1 MKSPGL
7 PLRVALLAT
16 MLGLSWQANAAT
28 LFVTN
33 TADSGAGSLRAAIT
47 SAGNGDTIVFQTGG
61 TITLASELPVVTK
74 NLTIDGNGNNPVIS
88 GAGAYRP
95 FFIGDAGTTGS
106 NYSVTIAN
114 LSIANAAAQGGSGID
129 GGGGGAG
136 LGGAVFVSSNGA
148 LTLSNVSLSNNQAS
162 GGAGGAFT
170 NNLAGGGGGMG
181 GNGGSSP
188 SSAGNG
194 GGGLAV
200 GSNSVSGLGTNGG
213 GANGG
218 IGTTS
223 SGGTGGNGG
232 FGGGGGGADN
242 NFTPGTTQGG
252 NGGFGGGG
260 GGGSNFIAG
269 QAGGGAGGYGGGGGG
284 ALSGVN
290 AAGGNGGFG
299 GGGAAAYSTTT
310 RTGGA
315 GGFGAGAANVSLLV
329 ASGAGGG
336 GGLGAGGAVY
346 VQTGGTV
353 TVTGSLTVNG
363 NGVAG
368 GGGGGGYGDPGSAFG
383 SGIFFQGT
391 GGTPTTLAFGAG
403 SQSIANGIAD
413 YIGSGGTNPGGG
425 TNAADQGGSVAL
437 IKSGGGTLT
446 LAGPNTYSGGTTI
459 NEGTTLV
466 VGNSGALGSGA
477 LTLNGGVTGVTV
489 NFDGSFNIANDITAT
504 GDPTYNVLTGNTVN
518 LSGVLSGSGDAV
530 VNNQSG
536 YAGTLVLSGLNTYTG
551 PTVVAAGT
559 LQAGS
564 TGAFGNNSAM
574 TVLAGAVLDLGGFSN
589 AVGSLAGAGIVT
601 NSGIAAVLTA
611 GGDNSSTVFSGTI
624 QDGAGAMAL
633 TKAGSGLLVLTGVN
647 TYGGATLVGGGELR
661 VNGSIASSSLTTIGS
676 GAILSGSGALGNTL
690 IQGGAIF
697 APGSGTP
704 GSAATIAGN
713 LAFQSG
719 AAYLVQLNPSA
730 TTGAIVTGAATLAG
744 GVTAAF
750 ASGTYLSRSY
760 SILHAGSISGNFTA
774 FSTVALPAGF
784 SVGLR
789 TTATDVLIDL
799 TAQLGAL
806 SPGGLN
812 RNQRNVADA
821 LNGFFNGGGTLP
833 PGFVA
838 VFGLTGAPLAGALTQ
853 LSGETATGA
862 QQTTFDAMDQFL
874 GVLTDSFVDGRG
886 SRGADTDGAM
896 GYAAAAGKRSG
907 AEREAYGLMTKAP
920 SRTGFDPRWR
930 VWTAGFGGTQ
940 TTDGNAAIGSNTATS
955 RIAGTAVGAD
965 VWLSPRTVAGVALA
979 GGGTSFNVANG
990 GGGRSDLFQAGAFMR
1005 HTAGPAFVTAAFAYG
1020 WQEVTTDRTVSV
1032 AGSDRLQARFN
1043 ANAFSGRAEAGY
1055 RFATPWLG
1063 VTPYAAAQVTAFD
1076 LPAYAEQVLAGSGT
1090 FALNYAAKTATAT
1103 RSEIGLRT
1111 DKSFLIDE
1119 AVMTV
1124 RGRAAWAH
1132 EYGIDRS
1139 IVATFQTLPG
1149 ASLVVGGA
1157 SPGPDAALATA
1168 SAEIAWRNGFS
1179 IAASFE
1185 GAFSHVVRSYAGKG
1199 AIRYAW

>member
-1 MKSPGL
+1 MKSTGL
-7 PLRVALLAT
+7 PLRFALLAT
-16 MLGLSWQANAAT
+16 TLGLACQANAAT
-28 LFVTN
+28 LFVTT

-47 SAGNGDTIVFQTGG
+47 SAGNGDIIMFQTGG
-61 TITLASELPVVTK
+61 TITLASELPVITR

-88 GAGAYRP
+88 GAGTYRP

-106 NYSVTIAN
+106 TYSVTIAN

-170 NNLAGGGGGMG
+170 NNLSGGGGGMG

-200 GSNSVSGLGTNGG
+200 GSDSVSGLGSNGG

-218 IGTTS
+218 TGTMS
-223 SGGTGGNGG
+223 AGTGGNGG
-232 FGGGGGGADN
+232 FGGGGGGSNATLTSGDA
-242 NFTPGTTQGG
+242 QGG

-260 GGGSNFIAG
+260 GGGFTISNQG
-269 QAGGGAGGYGGGGGG
+269 TGGAGGYGGGGGG
-284 ALSGVN
+284 AFSGVSVV
-290 AAGGNGGFG
+290 GGNGGFG
-299 GGGAAAYSTTT
+299 GGGAAAYSSIT

-315 GGFGAGAANVSLLV
+315 GGFGAGAANVSLIV

-425 TNAADQGGSVAL
+425 ANAADQGGSVAL
-437 IKSGGGTLT
+437 TKSGGGTLT
-446 LAGPNTYSGGTTI
+446 LGGANTYSGGTTI
-459 NEGTTLV
+459 NEGATLV
-466 VGNSGALGSGA
+466 VGNAGALGSGV

-489 NFDGSFNIANDITAT
+489 NFNGSFNIANDITAT

-518 LSGVLSGSGDAV
+518 LSGVLSGSGDVV

-551 PTVVAAGT
+551 PTVVEAGT

-564 TGAFGNNSAM
+564 TSAFGNNSAM
-574 TVLAGAVLDLGGFSN
+574 TVLGGAVLDLGGFSN

-601 NSGIAAVLTA
+601 NSGGAAVLTA
-611 GGDNSSTVFSGTI
+611 GGDNGSTVFSGAI
-624 QDGAGAMAL
+624 QDGAGPMAL
-633 TKAGSGLLVLTGVN
+633 TKTGSGLLVLTGVN
-647 TYGGATLVGGGELR
+647 TYSGATVVGGGELQ
-661 VNGSIASSSLTTIGS
+661 VNGSIASSGLTTIGS
-676 GAILSGSGALGNTL
+676 GAILSGSGTLGNTL
-690 IQGGAIF
+690 IQSGAIF
-697 APGSGTP
+697 APGSGAP
-704 GSAATIAGN
+704 GSATTIAGN

-719 AAYLVQLNPSA
+719 AAYLVQLNPTA
-730 TTGAIVTGAATLAG
+730 TTGAIVTGSATLAG
-744 GVTAAF
+744 SVTAAF
-750 ASGTYLSRSY
+750 APGTYLTRSY
-760 SILHAGSISGNFTA
+760 AILHAGSISGSFTA

-784 SVGLR
+784 SVDLR

-838 VFGLTGAPLAGALTQ
+838 LFGLTGTPLAGALTQ

-874 GVLTDSFVDGRG
+874 TVLTDPFVDGRG
-886 SRGADTDGAM
+886 SRGADADGAM
-896 GYAAAAGKRSG
+896 GYAAAAGKRRG
-907 AEREAYGLMTKAP
+907 AEREAYGMMTKAP
-920 SRTGFDPRWR
+920 SRASFDSRWS
-930 VWTAGFGGTQ
+930 VWAAGFGGAQ
-940 TTDGNAAIGSNTATS
+940 TTDGNAATGSNTATS

-965 VWLSPRTVAGVALA
+965 VWLSPRTVAGFALA
-979 GGGTSFNVANG
+979 GGGTSFNVAAG
-990 GGGRSDLFQAGAFMR
+990 GGGRSDLFQAGAFVR
-1005 HTAGPAFVTAAFAYG
+1005 HTAGPAYVTAALAYG
-1020 WQEVTTDRTVSV
+1020 WQDVTTDRTVTVS
-1032 AGSDRLQARFN
+1032 GSERLRAQFD

-1055 RFATPWLG
+1055 RFATRWLG
-1063 VTPYAAAQVTAFD
+1063 VTPYAAAQVIAFD
-1076 LPAYAEQVLAGSGT
+1076 LPAYAEQALAGSGT
-1090 FALNYAAKTATAT
+1090 FALSYAAKTATAT

-1111 DKSFLIDE
+1111 DKSLLIDQ
-1119 AVMTV
+1119 AVLTV

-1132 EYGIDRS
+1132 EYGVDRS
-1139 IVATFQTLPG
+1139 IVASFQALPG
-1149 ASLVVGGA
+1149 ASFVVGGA
-1157 SPGPDAALATA
+1157 SPGPDAVLASA
-1168 SAEIAWRNGFS
+1168 SAEIAWRNGVS

-1185 GAFSHVVRSYAGKG
+1185 GAFSDVVRSYAGKG
-1199 AIRYAW
+1199 GIRYAW

>member
-16 MLGLSWQANAAT
+16 MLGLSWHANAAT
-28 LFVTN
+28 LFVTT
-33 TADSGAGSLRAAIT
+33 TADAGAGSLRAALT

-61 TITLASELPVVTK
+61 TITLASELPVITK

-88 GAGAYRP
+88 GAGTYRP

-106 NYSVTIAN
+106 TYSVTIAN

-148 LTLSNVSLSNNQAS
+148 LTLSNVSLSNNHAS

-170 NNLAGGGGGMG
+170 NNLSGGGGGMG

-200 GSNSVSGLGTNGG
+200 GSNSVSGLGTSGG

-218 IGTTS
+218 SGTMNA
-223 SGGTGGNGG
+223 GTGGSGG
-232 FGGGGGGADN
+232 LGGGGGGSNATLTSGDS
-242 NFTPGTTQGG
+242 QGG
-252 NGGFGGGG
+252 SGGFGGGG
-260 GGGSNFIAG
+260 GGGFTISG
-269 QAGGGAGGYGGGGGG
+269 QGTGGAGGYGGGGGG
-284 ALSGVN
+284 AYSGVS
-290 AAGGNGGFG
+290 AVGGNGGFG
-299 GGGAAAYSTTT
+299 GGGAAVYSAT
-310 RTGGA
+310 RTAGT
-315 GGFGAGAANVSLLV
+315 GGFGAGAADVSLSVPL
-329 ASGAGGG
+329 AAGGG

-353 TVTGSLTVNG
+353 TVSGSLIVNG
-363 NGVAG
+363 NSVAG
-368 GGGGGGYGDPGSAFG
+368 GSGGGGYGASGSAYG

-391 GGTPTTLAFGAG
+391 SGTTTTLAFGAG
-403 SQSIANGIAD
+403 SQSIADTIAD
-413 YIGSGGTNPGGG
+413 YIGSGGTNPAGG

-437 IKSGGGTLT
+437 TKSGGGTLA

-459 NEGTTLV
+459 NEGSTLV
-466 VGNSGALGSGA
+466 IGNGSALGSGA
-477 LTLNGGVTGVTV
+477 LTLNGGATGVTV
-489 NFDGSFNIANDITAT
+489 NFNGSFSVANNITAT
-504 GDPTYNVLTGNTVN
+504 GDPTYNVLTGNTVD
-518 LSGVLSGSGDAV
+518 LSGVLSGSGDVV

-536 YAGTLVLSGLNTYTG
+536 YAGTLVLSGVNTYTG
-551 PTVVAAGT
+551 PTVVDAGT

-564 TGAFGNNSAM
+564 TSAFGNNSAM
-574 TVLAGAVLDLGGFSN
+574 TVASGAILDLAGFSN
-589 AVGSLAGAGIVT
+589 AVGSLAGAGTVT
-601 NSGIAAVLTA
+601 NSGVAAVLTA
-611 GGDNSSTVFSGTI
+611 GGNNASTVFSGTI
-624 QDGAGAMAL
+624 GDGTGPIAL
-633 TKAGSGLLVLTGVN
+633 TKTGSGLLVLGGVN
-647 TYGGATLVGGGELR
+647 SYSGVTLVGGGELR
-661 VNGSIASSSLTTIGS
+661 VNGSIASSSSTTILS
-676 GAILSGSGALGNTL
+676 GAILSGSGTLGNTL
-690 IQGGAIF
+690 IQSGAIF

-704 GSAATIAGN
+704 GSAMTIAGN

-719 AAYLVQLNPSA
+719 AVYLVQLNPTA
-730 TTGAIVTGAATLAG
+730 TTGAIVNGSATLAG
-744 GVTAAF
+744 SVIASF
-750 ASGTYLSRSY
+750 ASGTYLTRSY
-760 SILHAGSISGNFTA
+760 SILHATSISGSFAA

-784 SVGLR
+784 NVDLQ
-789 TTATDVLIDL
+789 TTTTDVLINL

-806 SPGGLN
+806 SSGGLN

-821 LNGFFNGGGTLP
+821 LNGFFNGGGALP

-907 AEREAYGLMTKAP
+907 AEREAYGMMTKTP

-930 VWTAGFGGTQ
+930 VWAAGFGGTQ

-1005 HTAGPAFVTAAFAYG
+1005 HTAGPAFVTAALAYG
-1020 WQEVTTDRTVSV
+1020 WQEVTTDRTISV

-1090 FALNYAAKTATAT
+1090 FALSYVAKTATAT

-1111 DKSFLIDE
+1111 DRSFLINE

-1199 AIRYAW
+1199 VIRYAW

>member
-1 MKSPGL
+1 MKSIGL
-7 PLRVALLAT
+7 PLRFALLAT
-16 MLGLSWQANAAT
+16 TLGLACQANAAT
-28 LFVTN
+28 LFVTT

-47 SAGNGDTIVFQTGG
+47 SAGNGDTIMFQTGG
-61 TITLASELPVVTK
+61 TITLASELPVITR

-88 GAGAYRP
+88 GAGTYRP

-106 NYSVTIAN
+106 TYSVTIAN
-114 LSIANAAAQGGSGID
+114 LSIANAAAHGGLGID

-200 GSNSVSGLGTNGG
+200 GSDSVSGLGTNGG
-213 GANGG
+213 GTNGG

-242 NFTPGTTQGG
+242 SYTLGNTQGG
-252 NGGFGGGG
+252 SGGFGGGG
-260 GGGSNFIAG
+260 GGGSNFIGG
-269 QAGGGAGGYGGGGGG
+269 QASGGAGGYGGGGGG
-284 ALSGVN
+284 AFSGVS

-299 GGGAAAYSTTT
+299 GGGAAAYSTT

-437 IKSGGGTLT
+437 TKSGGGTLT

-489 NFDGSFNIANDITAT
+489 NFNGSFTVANDITAT

-518 LSGVLSGSGDAV
+518 LSGVLSGSGDVV

-551 PTVVAAGT
+551 PTMVEAGT

-564 TGAFGNNSAM
+564 TSAFGNNSAM
-574 TVLAGAVLDLGGFSN
+574 TVFAGAVLDLGGFSN

-601 NSGIAAVLTA
+601 SSGIAAVLTA

-647 TYGGATLVGGGELR
+647 TYSGATLVGGGELR

-676 GAILSGSGALGNTL
+676 GAILSGSGTLGNTL

-704 GSAATIAGN
+704 GSATTIAGN

-719 AAYLVQLNPSA
+719 AAYLVQLNPST
-730 TTGAIVTGAATLAG
+730 TTGAVVTGAATLAG

-750 ASGTYLSRSY
+750 APGTYLTRSY

-838 VFGLTGAPLAGALTQ
+838 LFGLTGTPLAGALTQ

-874 GVLTDSFVDGRG
+874 GVLTDPFVDGRG
-886 SRGADTDGAM
+886 SRGADADGAI
-896 GYAAAAGKRSG
+896 GYAAVAGKRHG
-907 AEREAYGLMTKAP
+907 AEREVYGMMAKAP
-920 SRTGFDPRWR
+920 SRASFDSRWS
-930 VWTAGFGGTQ
+930 VWAAGFGGSQ
-940 TTDGNAAIGSNTATS
+940 MTDGNAVTGSNAATS
-955 RIAGTAVGAD
+955 RVAGTAVGAD
-965 VWLSPRTVAGVALA
+965 VWLSPRTVAGFALA
-979 GGGTSFNVANG
+979 GGGTSFNVAAS
-990 GGGRSDLFQAGAFMR
+990 GGGRSDLFQAGAFVR
-1005 HTAGPAFVTAAFAYG
+1005 HAAGPAYVTAALAYG
-1020 WQEVTTDRTVSV
+1020 WQDVTTDRTVTVS
-1032 AGSDRLQARFN
+1032 GSERLRAQFD
-1043 ANAFSGRAEAGY
+1043 ANALSARAEAGY
-1055 RFATPWLG
+1055 RFAARWLG

-1076 LPAYAEQVLAGSGT
+1076 LPAYAEQAVAGSGT
-1090 FALNYAAKTATAT
+1090 FALRYAARTATAT

-1111 DKSFLIDE
+1111 DKSLLIDQ
-1119 AVMTV
+1119 AVLTV

-1132 EYGIDRS
+1132 EYGVDRS

-1149 ASLVVGGA
+1149 ASFVVGGA
-1157 SPGPDAALATA
+1157 SPGPDAALASA
-1168 SAEIAWRNGFS
+1168 SAEITWRNGVS
-1179 IAASFE
+1179 ISASFE
-1185 GAFSHVVRSYAGKG
+1185 GTFSDVVRSYAGKG
-1199 AIRYAW
+1199 GVRYAW

>member
-1 MKSPGL
+1 MKSIGL
-7 PLRVALLAT
+7 PLRFALIAAT
-16 MLGLSWQANAAT
+16 LGLACQANAAT
-28 LFVTN
+28 LFVTT

-47 SAGNGDTIVFQTGG
+47 SAGNGDTIMFQTGG
-61 TITLASELPVVTK
+61 TITLASELPVITR

-88 GAGAYRP
+88 GAGTYRP

-106 NYSVTIAN
+106 TYSVTIAN
-114 LSIANAAAQGGSGID
+114 LSIANAAAHGGLGID

-200 GSNSVSGLGTNGG
+200 GSDSVSGLGTNGG
-213 GANGG
+213 GTNGG

-242 NFTPGTTQGG
+242 SYTLGNTQGG
-252 NGGFGGGG
+252 SGGFGGGG
-260 GGGSNFIAG
+260 GGGSNFIGG
-269 QAGGGAGGYGGGGGG
+269 QASGGAGGYGGGGGG
-284 ALSGVN
+284 AFSGVS

-299 GGGAAAYSTTT
+299 GGGAAAYSTT
-310 RTGGA
+310 RIGGA

-329 ASGAGGG
+329 AGGAGGG

-437 IKSGGGTLT
+437 TKSGGGTLT

-489 NFDGSFNIANDITAT
+489 NFDGSFTVANDITAT

-518 LSGVLSGSGDAV
+518 LSGVLSGSGDVV

-551 PTVVAAGT
+551 PTMVEAGT

-564 TGAFGNNSAM
+564 TSAFGNNSAM
-574 TVLAGAVLDLGGFSN
+574 TVFAGAVLDLGGFSN
-589 AVGSLAGAGIVT
+589 AVGSLAGAGTVT
-601 NSGIAAVLTA
+601 NSGGAAVLTA

-647 TYGGATLVGGGELR
+647 TYSGATLVGGGELR

-676 GAILSGSGALGNTL
+676 GAILSGSGTLGNTL

-704 GSAATIAGN
+704 GSATTIAGN

-730 TTGAIVTGAATLAG
+730 TTGAVVTGAATLAG

-750 ASGTYLSRSY
+750 ASGTYLTRSY

-806 SPGGLN
+806 SSGGLN

-838 VFGLTGAPLAGALTQ
+838 LFGLTGTPLAGALTQ

-874 GVLTDSFVDGRG
+874 GVLTDPFVDGRG
-886 SRGADTDGAM
+886 SRGADADGAI
-896 GYAAAAGKRSG
+896 GYAAVAGKRHG
-907 AEREAYGLMTKAP
+907 AEREAYGMMAKAP
-920 SRTGFDPRWR
+920 SRASFDSRWS
-930 VWTAGFGGTQ
+930 VWAAGFGGSQ
-940 TTDGNAAIGSNTATS
+940 MTDGNAVTGSNAATS
-955 RIAGTAVGAD
+955 RVAGTAVGAD
-965 VWLSPRTVAGVALA
+965 VWLSPRTVAGFALA
-979 GGGTSFNVANG
+979 GGGTSFNVAAG
-990 GGGRSDLFQAGAFMR
+990 GGGRSDLFQAGAFVR
-1005 HTAGPAFVTAAFAYG
+1005 HAAGPAYVTAALAYG
-1020 WQEVTTDRTVSV
+1020 WQDVTTDRTVTVS
-1032 AGSDRLQARFN
+1032 GSERLRAQFD
-1043 ANAFSGRAEAGY
+1043 ANALSARAEAGY
-1055 RFATPWLG
+1055 RFAARWLG

-1076 LPAYAEQVLAGSGT
+1076 LPAYAEQAVAGSGT
-1090 FALNYAAKTATAT
+1090 FALRYAARTATAT

-1111 DKSFLIDE
+1111 DKSLLIDQ
-1119 AVMTV
+1119 AVLTV

-1132 EYGIDRS
+1132 EYGVDRS

-1149 ASLVVGGA
+1149 ASFVVGGA
-1157 SPGPDAALATA
+1157 SPGPDAALASA
-1168 SAEIAWRNGFS
+1168 SAEITWRNGVS
-1179 IAASFE
+1179 ISASFE
-1185 GAFSHVVRSYAGKG
+1185 GTFSDVVRSYAGKG
-1199 AIRYAW
+1199 GVRYAW